1 MSKKSLLAIAS
12 IAGASVLAIGTL
24 FASKANSPFFVHG
37 GGAVDHSL
45 VFGNQDIGDY
55 LEENGY
61 IVASLSKTTDAGH
74 AFQATDLYVQDY
86 TEAGPILGEV
96 GDDYLFLIHHYG
108 WQWEEKYIDPTLVF
122 HVEFEMNVDVAS
134 GVTAYA
140 TYTTHYDDG
149 TNQSTSTKN
158 ADFDI
163 VTTDDLEYLLEYS
176 YVFDNKYYDYVTI
189 DSITINYS
197 CTY

>member
-12 IAGASVLAIGTL
+12 IAGASVLAIGAV
-24 FASKANSPFFVHG
+24 FASKTGSPFFVHG

-55 LEENGY
+55 LEEDGY
-61 IVASLSKTTDAGH
+61 VVASLSKTTDAGN
-74 AFQATDLYVQDY
+74 AFQATDLYVEDH
-86 TEAGPILGEV
+86 TDAGPILGEA
-96 GDDYLFLIHHYG
+96 GDDYLFLIHHRG
-108 WQWEEKYIDPTLVF
+108 WQYGYIDTAIAF

-149 TNQSTSTKN
+149 TNQSTSTKK

-163 VTTDDLEYLLEYS
+163 VTTDDLEYLLEYN
-176 YVFDNKYYDYVTI
+176 YVFGNKYYDYVTI
-189 DSITINYS
+189 DSITIEYS

>member
-12 IAGASVLAIGTL
+12 IAGASVLAVGAV
-24 FASKANSPFFVHG
+24 FASKISSPFFVHG

-45 VFGNQDIGDY
+45 VFGNQDIEDY
-55 LEENGY
+55 LEEDGY
-61 IVASLSKTTDAGH
+61 AIASLSKVTDAGNT
-74 AFQATDLYVQDY
+74 FQATDLYVQDY
-86 TEAGPILGEV
+86 TESGPILGEA

-108 WQWEEKYIDPTLVF
+108 WQYGYADPTIAFYVA
-122 HVEFEMNVDVAS
+122 FEMNVDVAS
-134 GVTAYA
+134 GVTAFV
-140 TYTTHYDDG
+140 TYTTHYNNAG
-149 TNQSTSTKN
+149 SQSTSTNN

-163 VTTDDLEYLLEYS
+163 VTTDDLEYLLEYT

-189 DSITINYS
+189 DSITIEYS

>member
-1 MSKKSLLAIAS
+1 MSRKSLLAIAS

-24 FASKANSPFFVHG
+24 FATKTNTFFFVNG
-37 GGAVDHSL
+37 GGAIDHSI

-55 LEENGY
+55 LEEDGFA
-61 IVASLSKTTDAGH
+61 IASLSKATDAGNL
-74 AFQATDLYVQDY
+74 FQATDLYVQDY
-86 TEAGPILGEV
+86 TGAGPILGQA

-108 WQWEEKYIDPTLVF
+108 WQYGYVDPTIAFYVS
-122 HVEFEMNVDVAS
+122 FEMNVDLAS
-134 GVTAYA
+134 GVEAFV

-149 TNQSTSTKN
+149 ANKSTSTKN
-158 ADFDI
+158 ADIDM
-163 VTTDDLEYLLEYS
+163 VTDDDLEYLLEYS